1 MSHYLPDD
9 VYRALV
15 ARLMADPAPGL
26 DRRSH
31 IVTTLGEVAD
41 LWPESVRDEAEA
53 A

>member
-1 MSHYLPDD
+1 MTCIAPSSP
-9 VYRALV
+9 A
-15 ARLMADPAPGL
+15 LMADPAPGL